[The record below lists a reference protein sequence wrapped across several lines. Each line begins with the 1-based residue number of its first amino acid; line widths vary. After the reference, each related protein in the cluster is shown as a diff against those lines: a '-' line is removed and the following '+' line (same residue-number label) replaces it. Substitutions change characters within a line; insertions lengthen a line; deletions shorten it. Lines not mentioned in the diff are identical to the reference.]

1 MAVGLADN
9 MTAGDIVTKFQKK
22 SSLNE
27 DVIRRRTSQNLTG
40 VVVPPDDNVPPH
52 VELPAEK
59 LVSLDEQ
66 FLHEVGGNIGKYFVN
81 FLHKFQPLIYIGER
95 CLDPETQLLAVYKA
109 NPSAHWVIKPRNCP
123 DLS

>member
-40 VVVPPDDNVPPH
+40 LVVPPDDNVPPH

-66 FLHEVGGNIGKYFVN
+66 FLHEVGGNIGKHYAA
-81 FLHKFQPLIYIGER
+81 FLHIAISTLNLCR
-95 CLDPETQLLAVYKA
+95 
-109 NPSAHWVIKPRNCP
+109 
-123 DLS
+123 